1 MTDKTKNMGVHWEYN
16 GDLSGFNG
24 DRMGFFT
31 PTPYDFF
38 EDMGVSQ
45 NFRLRP
51 TIGIG
56 NIHNYKHFF
65 LLKNVAFM
73 GLWPHVPSE
82 NLSPFQR
89 FRDAPHTVSH
99 ADPVNFYRSR
109 WVNPSQVE
117 LSMRLI
123 DESWWIHPC
132 AKMQI
137 QHDCRAGT
145 DLLIELV
152 PGQKKRFGVSSTVF
166 SAKLSRRL

>member
-1 MTDKTKNMGVHWEYN
+1 MVISPRQILGDMTDKTKNMGVHWEYN

-73 GLWPHVPSE
+73 GL
-82 NLSPFQR
+82 
-89 FRDAPHTVSH
+89 
-99 ADPVNFYRSR
+99 
-109 WVNPSQVE
+109 
-117 LSMRLI
+117 
-123 DESWWIHPC
+123 
-132 AKMQI
+132 
-137 QHDCRAGT
+137 
-145 DLLIELV
+145 
-152 PGQKKRFGVSSTVF
+152 
-166 SAKLSRRL
+166 